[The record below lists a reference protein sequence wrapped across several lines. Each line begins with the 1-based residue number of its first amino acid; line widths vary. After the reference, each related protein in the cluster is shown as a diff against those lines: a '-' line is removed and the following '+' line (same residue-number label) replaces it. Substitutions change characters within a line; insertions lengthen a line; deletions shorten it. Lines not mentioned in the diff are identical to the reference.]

1 MGYLGDLYG
10 AERTLLL
17 MREEEANELQEAD
30 RHGTA
35 VPDRVAFSLTGRL
48 VAWLEVNEVPLWLDR
63 YGEVLDHLTATER
76 DVLLKH
82 RVGMCLPLMAMNRL
96 VGLVLLGGLQW
107 PEREVA
113 PHILTQMGL
122 ALQNAVLYGQQQL
135 RLRRL
140 SRSER
145 LATTGELAASAAH
158 EIRNPLTAISS
169 AVQVLG
175 EAFPEGNPRRQVA
188 DNVMRE
194 IDRIN
199 QIVEGLLSFSRPTE
213 EKREAVNL
221 RPVLEEATRLAES
234 SARPV
239 NAPAIFKDM
248 DPVFSGK
255 VTEKNITFA
264 IEVDA
269 KVPRALILDETRLRQ
284 VMINLIGNAVKF
296 TDEGGVTVSA
306 RVEDEKGGRIDL
318 VASVK
323 DTGVGIPEDQQD
335 KIFGAFEQTSGQSY
349 TKFGGTGLGLAITRQ
364 LVELMGGEI
373 SVESTLG
380 QGSTFHVRLRD
391 VEIASKDVLSGSE
404 DGDVANVRF
413 EPATVLVADD
423 VDANRQLV
431 TAYLEPTGLS
441 TLEVANG
448 EEAVEIARQH
458 GPDLIVMDIRM
469 PVLDGYEATKI
480 LREGEETKEI
490 PIVILTASVMKEDEG
505 AIRAISDG
513 YLKKPVTKS
522 ELVTELMRFLAHTN
536 TAVPDSDDG
545 VDAASDAG
553 GDWSVDALSQAARAL
568 LPQLAVELEGPLQQT
583 WESLNGSMIAEV
595 ETFALEMQQ
604 LGAQYEF
611 RPLVAWGEL
620 LHGQA
625 STFQLDLLPE
635 TLAHYPELVRQV
647 TEGTRVK

>member
-1 MGYLGDLYG
+1 LAPILLLAPAGPSWLANHDGTLPIHMLKQWGRPLGRLISRLSRSSQESLASEAQFTRTLELVVDRGQLQGASMGYLGDLYG

-82 RVGMCLPLMAMNRL
+82 RVDMCLPLMAMNRL

-239 NAPAIFKDM
+239 NAPAIFN
-248 DPVFSGK
+248 PCYSPYA
-255 VTEKNITFA
+255 E
-264 IEVDA
+264 
-269 KVPRALILDETRLRQ
+269 ET
-284 VMINLIGNAVKF
+284 
-296 TDEGGVTVSA
+296 
-306 RVEDEKGGRIDL
+306 
-318 VASVK
+318 SVLGCPS
-323 DTGVGIPEDQQD
+323 GVG
-335 KIFGAFEQTSGQSY
+335 
-349 TKFGGTGLGLAITRQ
+349 
-364 LVELMGGEI
+364 
-373 SVESTLG
+373 
-380 QGSTFHVRLRD
+380 
-391 VEIASKDVLSGSE
+391 
-404 DGDVANVRF
+404 
-413 EPATVLVADD
+413 
-423 VDANRQLV
+423 
-431 TAYLEPTGLS
+431 
-441 TLEVANG
+441 
-448 EEAVEIARQH
+448 
-458 GPDLIVMDIRM
+458 
-469 PVLDGYEATKI
+469 
-480 LREGEETKEI
+480 
-490 PIVILTASVMKEDEG
+490 
-505 AIRAISDG
+505 
-513 YLKKPVTKS
+513 
-522 ELVTELMRFLAHTN
+522 
-536 TAVPDSDDG
+536 
-545 VDAASDAG
+545 
-553 GDWSVDALSQAARAL
+553 
-568 LPQLAVELEGPLQQT
+568 
-583 WESLNGSMIAEV
+583 
-595 ETFALEMQQ
+595 
-604 LGAQYEF
+604 F
-611 RPLVAWGEL
+611 RGKA
-620 LHGQA
+620 
-625 STFQLDLLPE
+625 
-635 TLAHYPELVRQV
+635 
-647 TEGTRVK
+647 